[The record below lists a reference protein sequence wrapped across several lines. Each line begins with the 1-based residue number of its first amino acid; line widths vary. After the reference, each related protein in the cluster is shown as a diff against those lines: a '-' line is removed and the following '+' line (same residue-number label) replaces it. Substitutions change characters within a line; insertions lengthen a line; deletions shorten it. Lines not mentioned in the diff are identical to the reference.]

1 MTGGGGRAATV
12 AAMVME
18 MFFVAVCVH
27 YHVKSENDCESTVR
41 VRGRKMIVMA
51 MTTDISNSKCLYE

>member
-27 YHVKSENDCESTVR
+27 YHVKSENDSESTVAASLSSLNL
-41 VRGRKMIVMA
+41 G
-51 MTTDISNSKCLYE
+51 S